1 MTEQD
6 VPLPVSRRTEVDL
19 VGVQTTVVVD
29 PREELQALAAYVG
42 TFEYL
47 AAAYDPGCLGCN
59 RTLEWCMF
67 EAGARCCDECHH
79 EVVR

>member
-1 MTEQD
+1 MTEQTSTTK
-6 VPLPVSRRTEVDL
+6 PEVDL
-19 VGVQTTVVVD
+19 AGVQTTVVVD
-29 PREELQALAAYVG
+29 AKAELQALSRYVG

-47 AAAYDPGCLGCN
+47 AAVYDPGCLGCN

-67 EAGARCCDECHH
+67 EANAHCCDECVH